1 MNIIFKI
8 IEYLPETN
16 QIVVK
21 FSRQNSGK
29 SIDSRNACAM
39 STESLDLTDNVSL
52 VESICAMGLGRVR
65 KQDKKDDILT
75 TNTMIDII
83 EEDDVDISKLVGNVY
98 GSEEKFLTHPNSVR
112 LKKIKV

>member
-16 QIVVK
+16 QIIVK

-52 VESICAMGLGRVR
+52 VESICAMGLVEIRE
-65 KQDKKDDILT
+65 QDKKDGILT
-75 TNTMIDII
+75 SNVMNDII
-83 EEDDVDISKLVGNVY
+83 DEDDVDISTMVGKVY
-98 GSEEKFLTHPNSVR
+98 GSPEKILTGANSVR